1 MAFDGQKLG
10 SKVGEM
16 TALFDVDV
24 KAQARA
30 LLKFDGAPIS
40 WGLYPLV
47 GRQHDRIILTGMGGS
62 HYAGLPS
69 WRRLVSRGRA
79 TWWLDAGQLLES
91 PELVTPDSLLV
102 VTSRSGKGGEVL
114 ALVEKFDDAS
124 RPAVIVAITDN
135 LDSPLAEAADCE
147 ILLRSQSSGSAKG
160 FLNTLAAHDYLTSMI
175 LSEDNDDVGS
185 TARVVS
191 GVRYSEGLD
200 EVAHKVAAN
209 PQMRLV
215 YIGFRE
221 HAAAALYASLLT
233 KEVTRI
239 AAESYIAGPFRHGP
253 LHMADGNLTA
263 MVFGGRDPIANAASR
278 RLAAELVAAGSTV
291 VVVGDAGV
299 DGALDIRSPAVH
311 VSGQLA
317 HAVMVAEHFVSA
329 LATQSVQRPNRR

>member
-1 MAFDGQKLG
+1 
-10 SKVGEM
+10 M
-16 TALFDVDV
+16 TALFDVDA

-30 LLKFDGAPIS
+30 LLEFDGAPIS

-79 TWWLDAGQLLES
+79 TWWLDAGRLLES

-102 VTSRSGKGGEVL
+102 VTSRSGICGEVL
-114 ALVEKFDDAS
+114 ALVEKFDAVS

-147 ILLRSQSSGSAKG
+147 ILLRSQSSGCAKG

-191 GVRYSEGLD
+191 GIRYPKGLAD
-200 EVAHKVAAN
+200 VARKVAGN

-221 HAAAALYASLLT
+221 HAAVALYANLLT
-233 KEVTRI
+233 TEVPGIGT
-239 AAESYIAGPFRHGP
+239 ESYIAGQFRHGP
-253 LHMADGNLTA
+253 LHMADKNLTA
-263 MVFGGRDPIANAASR
+263 IMFSGRDPIANAASR
-278 RLAAELVAAGSTV
+278 RLAAQLVAAASTV
-291 VVVGDAGV
+291 IVVGDAGV
-299 DGALDIRSPAVH
+299 EGTLDIRSPAVH
-311 VSGQLA
+311 INGQLA
-317 HAVMVAEHFVSA
+317 HAVMLVEHFVSA
-329 LATQSVQRPNRR
+329 LAAQSVPKTGRR

>member
-1 MAFDGQKLG
+1 
-10 SKVGEM
+10 M

-30 LLKFDGAPIS
+30 LLDFDGAPVS

-69 WRRLVSRGRA
+69 WLRLVSRGRA
-79 TWWLDAGQLLES
+79 TWWLDTGRLLES

-102 VTSRSGKGGEVL
+102 VTSRSGLCGEVL
-114 ALVEKFDDAS
+114 ALVEKFDGDS
-124 RPAVIVAITDN
+124 RPSVMVAITDN

-147 ILLRSQSSGSAKG
+147 ILLRSQSSGGAKG

-191 GVRYSEGLD
+191 GIRYPKGLD
-200 EVAHKVAAN
+200 DVARRVAAN

-221 HAAAALYASLLT
+221 HAAPALYASLLT
-233 KEVTRI
+233 TEFTGI
-239 AAESYIAGPFRHGP
+239 GTESYIAGQFRHGP
-253 LHMADGNLTA
+253 LHTADENLTA

-278 RLAAELVAAGSTV
+278 RLAVELVAAGSTV
-291 VVVGDAGV
+291 IVVGDAGV
-299 DGALDIRSPAVH
+299 EGALDIRSPAVH

-317 HAVMVAEHFVSA
+317 HAVMLAEHFVSA
-329 LATQSVQRPNRR
+329 LAAESAQRANRW

>member
-1 MAFDGQKLG
+1 
-10 SKVGEM
+10 M
-16 TALFDVDV
+16 TALFDVDA

-30 LLKFDGAPIS
+30 LLEFDGAPIS

-79 TWWLDAGQLLES
+79 TWWLDAGRLLES

-102 VTSRSGKGGEVL
+102 VTSRSGICGEVL
-114 ALVEKFDDAS
+114 ALVEKFDAVS

-191 GVRYSEGLD
+191 GIRYPKGLAD
-200 EVAHKVAAN
+200 VARKVAGN

-215 YIGFRE
+215 YLGFRE
-221 HAAAALYASLLT
+221 HAAVALYANLLT
-233 KEVTRI
+233 AEVTGI
-239 AAESYIAGPFRHGP
+239 GTESYIAGQFRHGP
-253 LHMADGNLTA
+253 LHMADKNLTA
-263 MVFGGRDPIANAASR
+263 IMFSGRDPIANAASR
-278 RLAAELVAAGSTV
+278 RLAAQLVAAGSTV
-291 VVVGDAGV
+291 IVVGDAGV
-299 DGALDIRSPAVH
+299 EGTLDIRSPAVH
-311 VSGQLA
+311 INGQLA
-317 HAVMVAEHFVSA
+317 HAVMLVEYFVSA
-329 LATQSVQRPNRR
+329 LAAQSAPKTGRR